1 MLMSRSTA
9 TLTFWLTSVTGHFG
23 MLRKAFTYAA
33 ERSRQRRA
41 LRRLDACQLKDIG
54 LRPDDVAAET
64 SKSFWRL

>member
-1 MLMSRSTA
+1 MSRSTD
-9 TLTFWLTSVTGHFG
+9 TLTFWLASFADHFR
-23 MLRKAFTYAA
+23 MLRNVFTYVA

-54 LRPDDVAAET
+54 LTPDDVAAEA